1 MSASCLDANIG
12 NYIIMDETVD
22 EIVKAVVSSSA
33 MYFFF
38 PTQKWPDGAVC
49 MDGGTVWSVNLVNAT
64 EKCREIVDNDS

>member
-1 MSASCLDANIG
+1 MTASCVDVNTG
-12 NYIIMDETVD
+12 NYYLMDETVND
-22 EIVKAVVSSSA
+22 IVKAVVSSSA

-49 MDGGTVWSVNLVNAT
+49 MDGGTVWNVNLVSAI